1 MVNEPALHNV
11 NELVVAVGVGW
22 QKEESRVN
30 QIANR
35 VVYDSL
41 HDLAIEELESHPYS
55 MDDGRTGMKIQMLV
69 IRVPLEAIYI
79 EDGLDIR
86 S

>member
-41 HDLAIEELESHPYS
+41 HDLDIAALESNPYS
-55 MDDGRTGMKIQMLV
+55 MDAGRQGMKI
-69 IRVPLEAIYI
+69 
-79 EDGLDIR
+79 
-86 S
+86 